1 MLYGMNEK
9 LEFEDDEF
17 NGLGGMEDLEL
28 TDETITQDQ
37 INEMKRMAFPKPGG
51 VSWLRWQRVQD
62 VRTEHEHMIH
72 LASSGLPQH
81 QIAEITG
88 YGQPHISKV
97 LRAPDVKDRINQE
110 VEKIYGADHKQAIK
124 SLAMKAVGVADD
136 VLSFGKESEKASMAK
151 WVLEHSVGKAEQ
163 KTTEVKTSLSQVI
176 IKIEQMEK
184 EKQLRDVGSGI
195 GELAKSND
203 PFDTI
208 IDKIIPKGMV
218 VGKRSNGGQV
228 EGKEKSGL
236 DQRVGNEEEGRS

>member
-1 MLYGMNEK
+1 MSNEK
-9 LEFEDDEF
+9 LELENDEF
-17 NGLGGMEDLEL
+17 NALGGTEDLEL

-37 INEMKRMAFPKPGG
+37 ICEMKRMAIYKPPK
-51 VSWLRWQRVQD
+51 VSWERWQQVQD
-62 VRTEHEHMIH
+62 IRTEHEHMIH
-72 LASSGLPQH
+72 LASSGIPQH

-97 LRAPDVKDRINQE
+97 LRTPDIKERINLE
-110 VEKIYGADHKQAIK
+110 VEKIYGSDHKQAIK

-176 IKIEQMEK
+176 VKIEQMEK
-184 EKQLRDVGSGI
+184 EKQLRDVGSGS
-195 GELAKSND
+195 GEFTKSID
-203 PFDTI
+203 PFDTV
-208 IDKIIPKGMV
+208 IDRIIPKGMV

-228 EGKEKSGL
+228 EGQEKSGL
-236 DQRVGNEEEGRS
+236 DQGTRNKEEG